1 MRHMCDIMLSSY
13 VLQCSDNMG
22 SGASASNM
30 PVLFRRD
37 FEEMKEVWIKSLLLL
52 NQIPAAFELSQRY
65 HYFYGTH
72 SLTHLTT
79 YSLTHLTYSLTH
91 LTTYLL
97 THSLTQGLPI
107 AHIVFKIKK

>member
-1 MRHMCDIMLSSY
+1 MCDIMLSSY

-79 YSLTHLTYSLTH
+79 Y
-91 LTTYLL
+91 LL

>member
-1 MRHMCDIMLSSY
+1 MCDIMLSSY

-79 YSLTHLTYSLTH
+79 YSLTHLTTYSLTH